1 MFETNPGTCS
11 DWKRQSGGG
20 QEVSLNSEAGR
31 GAREGKVGK
40 AVRLPPKVMQREMRL
55 QGWTQTMTLNC
66 F

>member
-1 MFETNPGTCS
+1 
-11 DWKRQSGGG
+11 
-20 QEVSLNSEAGR
+20 
-31 GAREGKVGK
+31 VGK